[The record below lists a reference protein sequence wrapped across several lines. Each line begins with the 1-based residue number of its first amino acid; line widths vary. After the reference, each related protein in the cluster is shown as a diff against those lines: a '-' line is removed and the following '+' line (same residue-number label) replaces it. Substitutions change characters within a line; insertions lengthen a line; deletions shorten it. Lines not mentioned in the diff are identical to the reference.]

1 MKHFYVTTP
10 IYYVNDRP
18 HVGHAYSTVAA
29 DLLKRYHR
37 LRGEE
42 ARMLTGLDEHGQKI
56 ERRAQELGLETQA
69 FVDSMAAPFQDA
81 WRELG
86 CENDDFIRT
95 TEARHKEKVQR
106 LWNRLEEAGD
116 IYLGEYEDWYCV
128 GCESFKTEK
137 ELVEGNL
144 CPMHKKPVERI
155 KEKSYFFRLSRYTD
169 KLLAFYEANPGF
181 VRPEGRFN
189 EVRSFVREGLRDLS
203 ISRTS
208 FRWGIPVPNDA
219 DHVMYVWLDAL
230 TNYISALGGPDE
242 TDLFSRYWSAD
253 ARQLHIVGKDILRF
267 HAIFWP
273 AFLMSAGL
281 EVPTQVWAHGFLTVN
296 GEKMSK
302 SLGNFLP
309 PGPLVE
315 AFGADVLRY
324 YLMRE
329 VAFGQDG
336 DFSHRH
342 LIERYN
348 GELANGLGNLLH
360 RMVSSIVKKGLDG
373 TVPAI
378 DFDALKDE
386 DRALIE
392 VARAKATEAARF
404 YDEVAP
410 HRALDTIWEL
420 VAAANR
426 YVDQTEPWR
435 LIKSADEK
443 GRLEQVCYVI
453 LETLRWLSVML
464 WPVIPERCDRL
475 REQLGLPPVSP
486 TPGRDIWPVAFGEL
500 AAGTKTAPSDAIF
513 PRIDAKREEELLQ
526 QLLAAPPTPS
536 ESAKKTPMD
545 ESAEEEGAAQKDPER
560 KTAAPIADEI
570 AFDDFLKVDLRLGL
584 VVSAEALP
592 KSKKLLRLMID
603 VGESAPRQILAGI
616 SQHYAPEELV
626 GRRVVVVAN
635 LPPRKMMG
643 TESHGMV
650 LAVSDDSGLSV
661 LSPDKE
667 IFPGTRVS

>member
-1 MKHFYVTTP
+1 MNAFYVTTP

-37 LRGEE
+37 LRGAQ

-56 ERRAQELGLETQA
+56 ERRARELGSEPQA
-69 FVDSMAAPFQDA
+69 FVDSMAAPFKEA
-81 WRELG
+81 WRELR
-86 CENDDFIRT
+86 CEHDDFIRT
-95 TEARHKEKVQR
+95 TEARHKEQVR
-106 LWNRLEEAGD
+106 ELWKRLEAAGD

-137 ELVEGNL
+137 ELLEGKI
-144 CPMHKKPVERI
+144 CPMHRKPVERI
-155 KEKSYFFRLSRYTD
+155 QEKSYFFRLSQYTD
-169 KLLAFYEANPGF
+169 RLLTFYEENPLF

-208 FRWGIPVPNDA
+208 FRWGVPVPGDP

-230 TNYISALGGPDE
+230 TNYISALGGPSE
-242 TDLFSRYWSAD
+242 GADLFATFWAED
-253 ARQLHIVGKDILRF
+253 ARQIHIVGKDILRF
-267 HAIFWP
+267 HAVYWP

-281 EVPTQVWAHGFLTVN
+281 KVPTQVWAHGFLTVN

-309 PGPLVE
+309 PGPLVD
-315 AFGADVLRY
+315 AFGSDVLRY

-329 VAFGQDG
+329 VTFGQDG

-373 TVPAI
+373 TVPKVDVA
-378 DFDALKDE
+378 ALPE
-386 DRALIE
+386 MDRALID
-392 VARAKATEAARF
+392 VASEKAAEAARR

-435 LIKSADEK
+435 LIKDPSQK
-443 GRLEQVCYVI
+443 TRLEEVCYVV

-475 REQLGLPPVSP
+475 REQLGLK
-486 TPGRDIWPVAFGEL
+486 PVAPNEGIDQWPREFGEL
-500 AAGTKTAPSDAIF
+500 PAGSKTAPSSAIF
-513 PRIDAKREEELLQ
+513 PRIDSKQEEELLHR
-526 QLLAAPPTPS
+526 LLDLPAAETPESS
-536 ESAKKTPMD
+536 EKARAEPIGDSIVFD
-545 ESAEEEGAAQKDPER
+545 E
-560 KTAAPIADEI
+560 
-570 AFDDFLKVDLRLGL
+570 FLKVDLRLGL
-584 VVSAEALP
+584 VVSAEKLP

-603 VGESAPRQILAGI
+603 LGEAENRQILAGI
-616 SQHYAPEELV
+616 SEHYEPEALV

-650 LAVSDDSGLSV
+650 LAVSDEDGLSV
-661 LSPDKE
+661 LSPDKDVR
-667 IFPGTRVS
+667 PGSKVS